1 MVGRKERVATQPL
14 NGDDSNNTSKFRR
27 KLSQGLSLIS
37 LSQRKTTPVRPLLLS
52 NDLSGSI
59 NLPHAHKSTR
69 LLSPMRESS
78 SYGVS
83 VRKTTP
89 VKHVSPQRDPNT
101 ETMSKHLPRSRTM
114 SFIPRPSRNESASL
128 VLDIDQ
134 ARRPSLPC
142 PLEEETY
149 VTPTKIPSPDS
160 SAPAHRNSS
169 PRQYNSN
176 LTTQEER
183 QIGAGNAFPEA
194 KEQSPSKSSPVRSYT
209 TPNLVKTAHA
219 HGLNTLTSHRRLNQ
233 HRISGIPGPPRPHL
247 KENST
252 PITQRHVKPLSN
264 IQERSPQPPRRD
276 GLMAPIIT
284 SKMGSIGPATP
295 PASSKRKHRQNVA
308 QTPFAAQ
315 RAVPKKRSPVHPLS
329 SQPGLNENT
338 YRNTRLLGSI
348 SPPNSTKIGYA
359 ATRSALPRASTEKT
373 LRKRTFPGPKK
384 RMGGGALARSQAMV
398 NNEVRLPRSST
409 FHHFVGAG
417 DVPPVPPIPEKYK
430 SASMSM
436 LVPAKEPFESSTRN
450 PTGTIQE
457 ESRKTSPD
465 SGDSSVTALPT
476 MLGSGD
482 VQQNNGSDKAW
493 IKKPR
498 LAGKKSKLSIH
509 IPTTGRSFSAKSS
522 CVWSAKTP
530 QDLDI
535 ADIGVSLQV
544 KDYMPALYW
553 AGRFQSRYDQWR
565 TEAMQDE
572 LNPDYHMSG
581 PLAHYNVHQENVAA
595 CHIFIQL
602 RELCLSHLAADSL
615 WVSNRAIV
623 KPSYTHSC

>member
-1 MVGRKERVATQPL
+1 
-14 NGDDSNNTSKFRR
+14 
-27 KLSQGLSLIS
+27 
-37 LSQRKTTPVRPLLLS
+37 
-52 NDLSGSI
+52 
-59 NLPHAHKSTR
+59 
-69 LLSPMRESS
+69 
-78 SYGVS
+78 
-83 VRKTTP
+83 
-89 VKHVSPQRDPNT
+89 
-101 ETMSKHLPRSRTM
+101 
-114 SFIPRPSRNESASL
+114 
-128 VLDIDQ
+128 
-134 ARRPSLPC
+134 
-142 PLEEETY
+142 
-149 VTPTKIPSPDS
+149 
-160 SAPAHRNSS
+160 
-169 PRQYNSN
+169 
-176 LTTQEER
+176 
-183 QIGAGNAFPEA
+183 
-194 KEQSPSKSSPVRSYT
+194 
-209 TPNLVKTAHA
+209 
-219 HGLNTLTSHRRLNQ
+219 
-233 HRISGIPGPPRPHL
+233 
-247 KENST
+247 
-252 PITQRHVKPLSN
+252 
-264 IQERSPQPPRRD
+264 
-276 GLMAPIIT
+276 
-284 SKMGSIGPATP
+284 
-295 PASSKRKHRQNVA
+295 
-308 QTPFAAQ
+308 
-315 RAVPKKRSPVHPLS
+315 
-329 SQPGLNENT
+329 
-338 YRNTRLLGSI
+338 
-348 SPPNSTKIGYA
+348 
-359 ATRSALPRASTEKT
+359 
-373 LRKRTFPGPKK
+373 
-384 RMGGGALARSQAMV
+384 MGGGALARSQAMV

-615 WVSNRAIV
+615 WEFEYKYRQDHNLLGTDVPPLNAKPEDGNQGPLGRAIRKMTPRKSSFV
-623 KPSYTHSC
+623 NLLKGKGWNAEDVTDRDVTLRKASETSEESHL